1 MCDPHALGST
11 LSTPAMPSKCP
22 FRRQKYTQAAAYE
35 KHLRTTHAN
44 VNIILASTT
53 IRYPSSASHVLDTQT
68 DVMGE
73 RPDSDYESDPEPT
86 GREHDVL
93 SGDVVYK
100 SDTEVL
106 NNTASFSGGQQ
117 THFPG
122 AGEAIGEVNRFE
134 QEISNLCDDPWAPF
148 PSGQGFRLAS
158 WLLES
163 KVPKSQINEYFASG
177 LGNSESVGYG
187 SMHTLEKHLRELDP
201 YSRYLQWFE
210 GQVEDGKRTLSFFY
224 RNVLDCVRYLLRQ
237 IAYRD
242 NFVYAPR
249 REYDHTGQRVYAEMH
264 TADWW
269 WDIQVEFLDLFPGS
283 AD

>member
-1 MCDPHALGST
+1 
-11 LSTPAMPSKCP
+11 MPSKCP
-22 FRRQKYTQAAAYE
+22 FCRQKYTQAAAYE

-53 IRYPSSASHVLDTQT
+53 IRYPSSASHVLDRQT
-68 DVMGE
+68 DVVGE
-73 RPDSDYESDPEPT
+73 RLDSDYESDPEPT

-93 SGDVVYK
+93 SGDVVYE

-117 THFPG
+117 THLRGP
-122 AGEAIGEVNRFE
+122 GEAIGDVNGFE
-134 QEISNLCDDPWAPF
+134 QEISILCDDPSAPF

-187 SMHTLEKHLRELDP
+187 SIHTLEKHIRELDP

-224 RNVLDCVRYLLRQ
+224 HNVLDCVRYLVRQ

-242 NFVYAPR
+242 DFVYAPR
-249 REYDHTGQRVYAEMH
+249 CEYDHTGQRVYAEMH
-264 TADWW
+264 TANWW

>member
-1 MCDPHALGST
+1 
-11 LSTPAMPSKCP
+11 MPSKCP
-22 FRRQKYTQAAAYE
+22 FCQQKYTQAAAYE
-35 KHLRTTHAN
+35 KHLRTTHTN

-53 IRYPSSASHVLDTQT
+53 IQYPSSASHVLDTQT
-68 DVMGE
+68 DVVGE
-73 RPDSDYESDPEPT
+73 RPDSYYESDPEPT

-93 SGDVVYK
+93 SGDVVYE

-122 AGEAIGEVNRFE
+122 AGEAIRDVNGFE

-163 KVPKSQINEYFASG
+163 KVPKSRINEYFASG

-210 GQVEDGKRTLSFFY
+210 GQVEDGKRTVSFFY

-242 NFVYAPR
+242 DFVYAPG
-249 REYDHTGQRVYAEMH
+249 REYDHTGPRVYAEMH

>member
-1 MCDPHALGST
+1 M
-11 LSTPAMPSKCP
+11 
-22 FRRQKYTQAAAYE
+22 
-35 KHLRTTHAN
+35 
-44 VNIILASTT
+44 
-53 IRYPSSASHVLDTQT
+53 QT
-68 DVMGE
+68 YVMWE

-86 GREHDVL
+86 GCEHDVL
-93 SGDVVYK
+93 SGDVVYE

-106 NNTASFSGGQQ
+106 NNTACFSGGQE

-122 AGEAIGEVNRFE
+122 AGEAIADVGGFA
-134 QEISNLCDDPWAPF
+134 QEISNPCDDPWAPF

-158 WLLES
+158 WLLVS
-163 KVPKSQINEYFASG
+163 KVPKSRINEYFLSG

-187 SMHTLEKHLRELDP
+187 SMHTLEKHLQELDP
-201 YSRYLQWFE
+201 YTRYLQWFE
-210 GQVEDGKRTLSFFY
+210 GQVEDGKRTLSFLY

-242 NFVYAPR
+242 DLFYMPR
-249 REYDHTGQRVYAEMH
+249 REYDHTEQRVYAEMD

-269 WDIQVEFLDLFPGS
+269 REIQVEFLDLFPGS

>member
-1 MCDPHALGST
+1 
-11 LSTPAMPSKCP
+11 MPSKCP
-22 FRRQKYTQAAAYE
+22 FSRQKYSQAAAYE
-35 KHLRTTHAN
+35 KQLRTTHAN
-44 VNIILASTT
+44 VNIILASTI
-53 IRYPSSASHVLDTQT
+53 IRYPSSASHILDTQT

-73 RPDSDYESDPEPT
+73 HPDSDYESDPEPT
-86 GREHDVL
+86 GPEHDVL

-117 THFPG
+117 THLPG
-122 AGEAIGEVNRFE
+122 AGEAIGNVNGFE

-163 KVPKSQINEYFASG
+163 KVPKSRINEYFASG

-210 GQVEDGKRTLSFFY
+210 GQEYDGKRTLSFFY
-224 RNVLDCVRYLLRQ
+224 RNVLDCVTYLLRQ
-237 IAYRD
+237 IA
-242 NFVYAPR
+242 
-249 REYDHTGQRVYAEMH
+249 
-264 TADWW
+264 
-269 WDIQVEFLDLFPGS
+269 
-283 AD
+283 

>member
-1 MCDPHALGST
+1 
-11 LSTPAMPSKCP
+11 MPSKCL
-22 FRRQKYTQAAAYE
+22 FCRQKYTQAAAYE
-35 KHLRTTHAN
+35 KRLPTTHAN

-53 IRYPSSASHVLDTQT
+53 IRYPSSPSHVLDTQT
-68 DVMGE
+68 DVVGE
-73 RPDSDYESDPEPT
+73 HPGSDYESDPEPT
-86 GREHDVL
+86 GRKHDVL
-93 SGDVVYK
+93 SGDVVYE

-106 NNTASFSGGQQ
+106 NNTASFCGGQQ

-122 AGEAIGEVNRFE
+122 AREAIGDLNGFE
-134 QEISNLCDDPWAPF
+134 QEIRILCDDPWTPF
-148 PSGQGFRLAS
+148 PRGQGFRLPS

-163 KVPKSQINEYFASG
+163 KVPKSRIQDYFASG

-187 SMHTLEKHLRELDP
+187 AMHAFEKHLWELDP
-201 YSRYLQWFE
+201 YSRYLQWFQ
-210 GQVEDGKRTLSFFY
+210 GQVEDGKRTFSFFY

-242 NFVYAPR
+242 DFVYAPR

-269 WDIQVEFLDLFPGS
+269 WDIQVGFLDLFPGS